1 MKRRAGRGSH
11 ARVPRRRPLLLAA
24 VAATATALAGSDARA
39 EVSSWLS
46 FGSGAAA
53 QLAQGASTRNV
64 AGTLT
69 YSVGMGS
76 TPLAPVVLGILY
88 RGTTMVGLG
97 TDLGA
102 AVRLATGGFARGDWG
117 LALDA
122 GVAWRTWGSGT
133 YGDSPVQGVLTL
145 GAPWGLQLALGSQM
159 WSLDGGVP
167 AQGFFATIEID
178 LLRLTLMRTGATER
192 WWPNPNPAGREDKK
206 VSLLSF

>member
-1 MKRRAGRGSH
+1 MRP
-11 ARVPRRRPLLLAA
+11 VPRRALLVAL
-24 VAATATALAGSDARA
+24 AATAASLAAGDARA

-46 FGSGAAA
+46 FGAGGAA
-53 QLAQGASTRNV
+53 QLAQGASTRDV
-64 AGTLT
+64 AGTMT
-69 YSVGMGS
+69 YSLGFGS
-76 TPLAPVVLGILY
+76 TPLAPFVVGVLY

-102 AVRLATGGFARGDWG
+102 AVRLATGGFARGNWG

-122 GVAWRTWGSGT
+122 GVAWRTWGAGT

-145 GAPWGLQLALGSQM
+145 GAPWGLQLAVGSEM

-167 AQGFFATIEID
+167 AQGFFAAIEID
-178 LLRLTLMRTGATER
+178 LLRLTVLRTGGTER

-206 VSLLSF
+206 VSLLSW

>member
-1 MKRRAGRGSH
+1 M
-11 ARVPRRRPLLLAA
+11 PRRRPLLLAA